1 MTKVYDRKLKEVIEI
16 KYYGGNIL
24 DTIYKHKIL
33 TKIVTWKPLSTIY
46 GSISD
51 KNNSKK
57 RIDKFIKEN
66 DIDMSLYEDKEY
78 ETFNDFFIRKKKKYN
93 ISKEGLISPVDGKL
107 LAYKIS
113 NTNEVVVKDIK
124 YTLKELFNN
133 EDLEYYK
140 DGYMLVY
147 RLSIDNYHRFHYID
161 SGKRIKRIRLNGKL
175 HTVSSSSDKYKI
187 YKENER
193 EYSILETDHLGKI
206 IYMEV
211 GALLVGKII
220 NYDLDEF
227 KRGEEKGYFLP
238 GGSTVII
245 IVNNVKIDDDIIEYS
260 NKGIETLVEVGE
272 KVGDIIC

>member
-51 KNNSKK
+51 KKNSKK